1 MSARM
6 RMAGLLVLLA
16 ATPGGATTTA
26 ITGGTVHRISAPAIE
41 GGTVVFTDG
50 ALVEVGGAGEVE
62 IPAGAEIVD
71 AKGRH
76 VWPGLIDLQTSLGLI
91 EIGSVRGTVDTD
103 EVGRLNPN
111 ARAEVALN
119 ASSPH
124 LPVTRANGTLL
135 AATLPRGAVL
145 PGTAALIAL
154 DGWTWEELVRRA
166 PLGLVI
172 EWPDMNPNPRRRGG
186 DEEEAADRPA
196 GWETELAKLDA
207 MFDEAEA
214 YRADR
219 ARRNTDRDA
228 DVAWESMLPVLAGE
242 VPVWIQA
249 QTLAQVRAAL
259 DWTERRGLSMV
270 LLDGT
275 DGTSGDAWR
284 VADEIAARGIPV
296 VCKTTRRP
304 ARTYE
309 PYDLAYTV
317 PAKLNAAGVKVAF
330 GSRGAS
336 NARVLP
342 QEAARAAAYGMPRD
356 AVERGLTLT
365 AAEIAGVADRYG
377 SLDPGKSATLIV
389 VDGDL
394 LETRMH
400 VERAWLDGAEVDLSS
415 HHTEL
420 WKKWS
425 SRPLPEAV
433 AK

>member
-6 RMAGLLVLLA
+6 RTAGLLVLLA
-16 ATPGGATTTA
+16 ATPGGAATTA
-26 ITGGTVHRISAPAIE
+26 VTGGTVHPISAPAIE

-50 ALVEVGGAGEVE
+50 ALVAVGAAGEVE

-76 VWPGLIDLQTSLGLI
+76 VWPGLIDLHTSLGLI

-186 DEEEAADRPA
+186 DEEESADRPA
-196 GWETELAKLDA
+196 GWETELARLDS

-275 DGTSGDAWR
+275 DGTSGDAWL

-309 PYDLAYTV
+309 PYDLSYSE
-317 PAKLNAAGVKVAF
+317 PAKLHAAGVKVAF

-342 QEAARAAAYGMPRD
+342 QEAARAVAYGMPRD

-425 SRPLPEAV
+425 SRPRPEAA